1 MSGRVYLVG
10 AGCGSA
16 DLLTLRGRER
26 LSRCDCV
33 VYDDLIDPAILD
45 FAPKQAQRIYM
56 GKRSGHHSAPQS
68 GINDKLVALAQAGKV
83 VVRLKGGD
91 PFVFGRGGEEI
102 LALQR
107 AGISFEVVPGISSAI
122 AIPAGAGIP
131 VTHRGISR
139 SFHVITGHTADTPDG
154 LPADLPHLAKSGGP
168 LVFLMG
174 LRHLALIARRLM
186 EYGRSPDTPAAVISG
201 GNSPTPAVVRGTLA
215 DIAAKS
221 AGILPPAVIV
231 VGETASFDFSS
242 TIPAP
247 LDGVRIGITGTPSM
261 IEKLRGELRELGANV
276 QTVAPMVI
284 RESVPSPALSG
295 LCTDEPKWVVL
306 TSPNGVAVFFRHLKT
321 LGIDLRRLHA
331 CQFAVIGPATQAALA
346 ECGVFA
352 DLCPAEHT
360 SAGLTHALLQTANPG
375 EAIWLLRSAKG
386 APVLRDLP
394 EQAGFIVHDVALY
407 DTVPDT
413 DRTGGDPTGLNYLT
427 FSSAGGVTE
436 FFRQHGALPEGVL
449 PVCIGPVTAA
459 RLQTYTDR
467 PFLLSRDAGSG
478 HLVEAILAHHRKTQK
493 RVSL

>member
-1 MSGRVYLVG
+1 MSGQVYLVG

-16 DLLTLRGRER
+16 DLLTLRGQER

-45 FAPKQAQRIYM
+45 LAPAGAERLYM

-68 GINDKLVALAQAGKV
+68 GINDKLVELAQAGKI

-107 AGISFEVVPGISSAI
+107 ENIPFEVIPGISSAI

-131 VTHRGISR
+131 VTHRGVSR
-139 SFHVITGHTADTPDG
+139 SFHVITGHTANTPDG
-154 LPADLPHLAKSGGP
+154 LPADLPYLAKSGGT

-174 LRHLALIARRLM
+174 LRHLALIVRRLV
-186 EYGRSPDTPAAVISG
+186 ECGRSPDTPAAVISG
-201 GNSPTPAVVRGTLA
+201 GNSPNPAVVRGTLA
-215 DIAAKS
+215 DIAAKG

-231 VGETASFDFSS
+231 VGETAAFDFSS

-247 LDGVRIGITGTPSM
+247 LGGVRIGVTGTPSM
-261 IEKLRGELRELGANV
+261 TEKLRRDLQKLGADV

-284 RESVPSPALSG
+284 RESAPSPALSG
-295 LCTDEPKWVVL
+295 LCTGDPKWVVL
-306 TSPNGVAVFFRHLKT
+306 TSPNGAAVFFRQLKT

-331 CQFAVIGPATQAALA
+331 SRFAVIGPATQAALA
-346 ECGVFA
+346 EGGIFA
-352 DLCPAEHT
+352 DLCPTEHT
-360 SAGLTHALLQTANPG
+360 STGLAHALLQTVTPG

-413 DRTGGDPTGLNYLT
+413 GRTGGSLSGLNYLT

-436 FFRQHGALPEGVL
+436 FFRQHGALPVGAV

>member
-45 FAPKQAQRIYM
+45 FAPAGAERLYM

-68 GINDKLVALAQAGKV
+68 EINDNLIKLAQAGKV

-102 LALQR
+102 LALQQ
-107 AGISFEVVPGISSAI
+107 ASIPFEVVPGISSAI
-122 AIPAGAGIP
+122 AIPAWAGIP
-131 VTHRGISR
+131 VTHRGVSR

-154 LPADLPHLAKSGGP
+154 LPADLPHLAKSGGT

-174 LRHLALIARRLM
+174 LRHLELISRRLM
-186 EYGRSPDTPAAVISG
+186 EYGRSPGTPAAVISG
-201 GNSPTPAVVRGTLA
+201 GNSPNPAVVRGTLA

-221 AGILPPAVIV
+221 ADVLPPAVIV
-231 VGETASFDFSS
+231 VGETAAFDFSS

-247 LDGVRIGITGTPSM
+247 LRGVRIGVTGTPS
-261 IEKLRGELRELGANV
+261 ITQKLREQLLELGAAV
-276 QTVAPMVI
+276 QNVAPMVI
-284 RESVPSPALSG
+284 RESAPSPPHSG
-295 LCTDEPKWVVL
+295 LCTAEPKWVVL
-306 TSPNGVAVFFRHLKT
+306 TSPNGVAVFFRHLKV

-331 CQFAVIGPATQAALA
+331 CRFAVIGPATQAALA
-346 ECGVFA
+346 ERGILA
-352 DLCPAEHT
+352 DLCPPEHT
-360 SAGLTHALLQTANPG
+360 SMGLTHALLRTASPS

-386 APVLRDLP
+386 APVLRDLS

-413 DRTGGDPTGLNYLT
+413 GHADGDLAALNYLT
-427 FSSAGGVTE
+427 LSSSGGVTE
-436 FFRQHGALPEGVL
+436 FFRRHGTLPEGVV

-459 RLQTYTDR
+459 RLQACTDR
-467 PFLLSRDAGSG
+467 PFLAARDAGSG
-478 HLVEAILAHHRKTQK
+478 HLVDAILTHHEKTQK